1 MKQLVI
7 MPGGFHP
14 FHAGHAALY
23 QSAVEAFP
31 GADVYVAATNDT
43 STRPFPFQVKE
54 KLAQLAGVS
63 KGRFM
68 QVKSPFRAEEITAPY
83 DPNTTQLIFV
93 RSEKDRGSQ
102 PRPGGVKKDG
112 TPGYL
117 QPYDDASDLPMSQ
130 QAYMDYLPTVEFGPG
145 MTSATEIRGA
155 WPQLNEKRKTA
166 LVMSLYPKTQT
177 NPKLAATVVKLLD
190 TALEVVDE
198 SALDNLPRPNKRNQ
212 FKSLHKQRK
221 QRGLDEQGMAE
232 GDVIPFARPGQ
243 QLTWRQVPR
252 NILLL
257 ANDWYW
263 ADYASTGNEL
273 QYITAKLQQQGWTID
288 HNDENDSIDE
298 YNLIL
303 TNRRGQTVLLST
315 NDAQTFT
322 GWASGTGSDDL
333 KEFATAGLDGGDDGG
348 DEKSYL
354 LQLAEDL
361 SEAMYGPNKNKQAI
375 DNVMGK
381 IRAAG
386 GDVKV
391 TWNADRTF
399 NVAMYH
405 PVYFKQGYLIR
416 LVGQGDQDV
425 AENTAPNPRVDLTP
439 NYPNYSTLVGEF
451 IGVKKNRVWFR
462 IVSAEL
468 KPGQGE
474 TEKIF
479 RAMSTNTPIGVEIS
493 RVKNRAVLENID
505 KEFILY
511 IDGKPAA
518 KYMDQ
523 QQAVLDM
530 AAVRKK
536 YPSANLELKHEV
548 CNMQTVKQVNE
559 GGSILEV
566 LKPDAFKTLQQ
577 AKQNIK
583 QNRQQEQQA
592 KQQIEPERQQE
603 VDQWVQD
610 FRANSAK
617 LAGQQLK
624 QRFAEPPPE
633 PPTMP
638 VVRPGES
645 PDALRARLAQLSIV
659 EQKFEEINALI
670 KAIKNK
676 YQHSTIKA
684 EMNSIEK
691 RLEIGLLPDV
701 KAGVTD
707 NYKSLLAKLDN
718 LKTSLATRFPPKV
731 KKDPDY
737 IEEGRKI

>member
-43 STRPFPFQVKE
+43 STRPFPFPVKE

-93 RSEKDRGSQ
+93 RSEKDAGSQ
-102 PRPGGVKKDG
+102 PRPGGNKKDG
-112 TPGYL
+112 SPSYL
-117 QPYDDASDLPMSQ
+117 QPYDDASDQPMSQ
-130 QAYMDYLPTVEFGPG
+130 QAYMAYLPTVEFLPG
-145 MTSATEIRGA
+145 MTGASDIRA
-155 WPQLNEKRKTA
+155 EWPTLDQQGKLDR
-166 LVMSLYPKTQT
+166 VMSLYPKTQT
-177 NPKLAATVVKLLD
+177 NSKLAATVVKLLD
-190 TALEVVDE
+190 TAMGTVDE

-221 QRGLDEQGMAE
+221 QRGLDEGPLPEMSSKILSASDQNG
-232 GDVIPFARPGQ
+232 VITIVVQAPDGTKRAVADPNPNYINRWLLKYG
-243 QLTWRQVPR
+243 LTLPR
-252 NILLL
+252 
-257 ANDWYW
+257 
-263 ADYASTGNEL
+263 S
-273 QYITAKLQQQGWTID
+273 ITSKFVG
-288 HNDENDSIDE
+288 
-298 YNLIL
+298 
-303 TNRRGQTVLLST
+303 
-315 NDAQTFT
+315 
-322 GWASGTGSDDL
+322 
-333 KEFATAGLDGGDDGG
+333 
-348 DEKSYL
+348 
-354 LQLAEDL
+354 
-361 SEAMYGPNKNKQAI
+361 
-375 DNVMGK
+375 
-381 IRAAG
+381 
-386 GDVKV
+386 V
-391 TWNADRTF
+391 T
-399 NVAMYH
+399 
-405 PVYFKQGYLIR
+405 
-416 LVGQGDQDV
+416 
-425 AENTAPNPRVDLTP
+425 ENTAPNPRVDLTP
-439 NYPNYSTLVGEF
+439 NYPNYATLVGEF
-451 IGVKKNRVWFR
+451 VGIKKNRALFR
-462 IVSAEL
+462 ILAAEL
-468 KPGQGE
+468 RPGQGE

-479 RAMSTNTPIGVEIS
+479 RAMSTNTPIGIEIGK
-493 RVKNRAVLENID
+493 VKNRAVLENVD

-536 YPSANLELKHEV
+536 YPAARLELKHEV
-548 CNMQTVKQVNE
+548 CTMQTVKQVNE

-577 AKQNIK
+577 AKQNIE
-583 QNRQQEQQA
+583 QNRQQA

-610 FRANSAK
+610 FRANSSK
-617 LAGQQLK
+617 LAGRQLK

-633 PPTMP
+633 PPSIP
-638 VVRPGES
+638 VVRPGEN
-645 PDALRARLAQLSIV
+645 PDALKARLAQLSIV

-676 YQHSTIKA
+676 YQHSTIEA

-701 KAGVTD
+701 RAGVAD

-718 LKTSLATRFPPKV
+718 LKAALTTRFPPKV
-731 KKDPDY
+731 KENNDY
-737 IEEGRKI
+737 LDESRK